1 MQQQEMEKKKEK
13 KSILTANQKS
23 DAARQEE
30 QTTAVRLS
38 DRPNGQKRFG
48 GVLPVW
54 GGQRSPERLV
64 LTAAGQ
70 QHLKG
75 FTLLLCLPT
84 GRWGW
89 SHTGPR
95 TPPTPPHLQ
104 PPFIFPYRSPPPSRS
119 QAPTHQ
125 TKHPLQSRVG
135 GGWDSLDGGRG
146 GQRTEPEA
154 MSPPT
159 L

>member
-13 KSILTANQKS
+13 KRVLTANQES
-23 DAARQEE
+23 DASQQEE
-30 QTTAVRLS
+30 ETTAVCLS
-38 DRPNGQKRFG
+38 DRPKSQKRF
-48 GVLPVW
+48 W
-54 GGQRSPERLV
+54 GGGPTCVEVKVSPGRLV

-75 FTLLLCLPT
+75 FTLQLCLPT

-89 SHTGPR
+89 SPTGPR
-95 TPPTPPHLQ
+95 PPNASSPTASIHIPLQEPPSQQKPGSNPSEQAPPTE
-104 PPFIFPYRSPPPSRS
+104 
-119 QAPTHQ
+119 
-125 TKHPLQSRVG
+125 QSGGRVG
-135 GGWDSLDGGRG
+135 QSEGRG
-146 GQRTEPEA
+146 GQWTQPEA